1 MISKNLNETV
11 DPKKQLSIYGY
22 KDYLDFFIKIYQ
34 KNKLPN
40 VILLNGPKG
49 IGKATFAYHFINYLF
64 SSNELNTYSIDKCE
78 INPENKS
85 YRLLNNGI
93 HPNFF
98 LLENS
103 SSSENIKIETVR
115 NLLLFLNKT
124 SYLKNIKIVLIDNAE
139 YLNIS
144 SSNALLKA
152 LEEPSQNT
160 YYFITYSSSA
170 KILETIKSR
179 TIQFNFFLN
188 SLKKKE
194 IFDKLLNQYSLNC
207 DINIIEDKLYFDTP
221 GNLIKNLLLLNDEN
235 IDFSSNDL
243 TVISYLINK
252 YNNKKN
258 SELLNTLSKYIEHF
272 FNKLSLEGSDNINRF
287 FFKKN
292 KIISEINQMKK
303 FNLDRKNILN
313 FLPAELKNE
322 IK

>member
-1 MISKNLNETV
+1 M
-11 DPKKQLSIYGY
+11 
-22 KDYLDFFIKIYQ
+22 
-34 KNKLPN
+34 
-40 VILLNGPKG
+40 
-49 IGKATFAYHFINYLF
+49 
-64 SSNELNTYSIDKCE
+64 
-78 INPENKS
+78 
-85 YRLLNNGI
+85 
-93 HPNFF
+93 
-98 LLENS
+98 
-103 SSSENIKIETVR
+103 
-115 NLLLFLNKT
+115 
-124 SYLKNIKIVLIDNAE
+124 
-139 YLNIS
+139 
-144 SSNALLKA
+144 
-152 LEEPSQNT
+152 
-160 YYFITYSSSA
+160 
-170 KILETIKSR
+170 
-179 TIQFNFFLN
+179 
-188 SLKKKE
+188 
-194 IFDKLLNQYSLNC
+194 LNQYSLNC

-313 FLPAELKNE
+313 FLPDELKNE